1 MRLTLAVAGLSFA
14 VAAVSSAAQENRTTV
29 WDGVYTAEQAARGEA
44 VYKSHCLSCHQADFS
59 GTEEASPLV
68 GEPFMQA
75 WREDTVGNLYT
86 RVRNLMPFDE
96 PATLGDAAYLD
107 SVAYLLQANGFPAGS
122 RELTAAE
129 AADVRIEAEDGPGEV
144 PSFALVQVVGCLTRG
159 DGGAWALTQATPA
172 VRTADPS
179 ESSPEALAA
188 LVGRPLGTRMFEL
201 MAVYPDPAPHAGHV
215 MEAKGFLIRDP
226 AGDRINVSS
235 IGMVAAACTR

>member
-14 VAAVSSAAQENRTTV
+14 VAAASAAAQEDRTTV

-122 RELTAAE
+122 RELTAAG

-159 DGGAWALTQATPA
+159 DDGTWVLIQATPA

-179 ESSPEALAA
+179 ESNPEALAA
-188 LVGRPLGTRMFEL
+188 LVGRPLGTRTFEL

-235 IGMVAAACTR
+235 IGMVATACGP